1 MRLFDKIDQY
11 YKVAQ
16 NAVSPHQMMADA
28 IYKVVDQ
35 IAQHPKISAEEKENL
50 KNELHKPFNGEH
62 PASHLDAAWFNHMAA
77 AMDTLIGA
85 FDCAKEPDV
94 KNFHHKMCEMLSAAW
109 DQIVSLGHRAHVDK
123 PVIM

>member
-28 IYKVVDQ
+28 IHKVMDQ
-35 IAQHPKISAEEKENL
+35 ISQHPKISGEEKESL
-50 KNELHKPFNGEH
+50 KNELHKHFNCE
-62 PASHLDAAWFNHMAA
+62 PDSRLDAEWFNHMAA
-77 AMDTLIGA
+77 AMDIVIGE
-85 FDCAKEPDV
+85 FDGAKEPDV

-109 DQIVSLGHRAHVDK
+109 DQIESLGHKAHANK